1 MEEKYNEATINRPEG
16 DRPVDAPVVL
26 IDIPDFIKQLKKE
39 KAWDKNDRNAIT
51 VFKNDKMRVI
61 LVAMHK
67 KAEMTTEHPENIFS
81 LQVIDGKVKLHTSE
95 KIIEVREEQL
105 FVLHANIPYKV
116 EALKKSIFLLTVV
129 ESTCLL
135 YTSDAADDLTRVDI

>member
-1 MEEKYNEATINRPEG
+1 MEEKHNEATINRPEG

-26 IDIPDFIKQLKKE
+26 VNIPDFIRQLKNE

-51 VFKNDKMRVI
+51 VFKSDKMRII

-81 LQVIDGKVKLHTSE
+81 LQVINGKIELNTGAKTVEVK
-95 KIIEVREEQL
+95 KREM
-105 FVLHANIPYKV
+105 FVLHANIPYKI
-116 EALKKSIFLLTVV
+116 EALKKSIFLLTIV
-129 ESTCLL
+129 E
-135 YTSDAADDLTRVDI
+135 

>member
-1 MEEKYNEATINRPEG
+1 MEERYNESTINRPEG
-16 DRPVDAPVVL
+16 ERPVDAPVVVVN
-26 IDIPDFIKQLKKE
+26 IPEFIKKIKKE

-51 VFKNDKMRVI
+51 VFKTDKMRII

-81 LQVIDGKVKLHTSE
+81 LQVLDGKVKLHSTE
-95 KIIEVREEQL
+95 KTVEVREDEL

-116 EALKKSIFLLTVV
+116 EAIKKSIFLLTVI
-129 ESTCLL
+129 E
-135 YTSDAADDLTRVDI
+135 

>member
-1 MEEKYNEATINRPEG
+1 MEERHNEATINRPEG

-26 IDIPDFIKQLKKE
+26 VDIPDLIKQLKKE

-51 VFKNDKMRVI
+51 VFKGDKLRIV

-81 LQVIDGKVKLHTSE
+81 LQVIEGKVKLKTGE
-95 KIIEVREEQL
+95 KTIEVKEEEL
-105 FVLHANIPYKV
+105 FVLHANIPYKI
-116 EALKKSIFLLTVV
+116 EAVKKSIFLLTVV
-129 ESTCLL
+129 E
-135 YTSDAADDLTRVDI
+135 